1 MSFSILYFSRAWSLN
16 GVYRVSEVGKVRVS
30 VRYRACAKHEVVA
43 EYVFTNI
50 RNTKIENHLSKC
62 EVGKYLSYMKWT
74 VLIRNEVFQLV
85 HETSA
90 QYKHSV
96 EARCLASVEL
106 IDSNPWSALEITSKL
121 HRRKKIDPWLFG
133 LVALPKPTIFASLL
147 WHRLACLLLVK
158 CVERKDNNIPDS
170 RWSFLTRSSS
180 MDYSCT
186 NCRLHLRNP
195 CVAYWR
201 FDFVG
206 SSEAGPEG
214 LGQNQ
219 TLTQVIVEWFKIH
232 Q

>member
-30 VRYRACAKHEVVA
+30 VRYRACAKYEVVA

-121 HRRKKIDPWLFG
+121 HRRKKSIHDFLVWLHCQN
-133 LVALPKPTIFASLL
+133 PRYSLL
-147 WHRLACLLLVK
+147 SYGIGLHVFYSWNAWSVKTTISPIRDDRFLHEVLPWTIRAQTVDFTYETLVWLIGVLTLSDHQRLV
-158 CVERKDNNIPDS
+158 RK
-170 RWSFLTRSSS
+170 
-180 MDYSCT
+180 
-186 NCRLHLRNP
+186 
-195 CVAYWR
+195 
-201 FDFVG
+201 G
-206 SSEAGPEG
+206 
-214 LGQNQ
+214 
-219 TLTQVIVEWFKIH
+219 
-232 Q
+232 